1 MEAGDEIQAAPEV
14 RLEMDDEILEIN
26 EDLTITPTSTVK
38 LLRDACRWLGISQS
52 GSKRRMFDRCKK
64 SVEET
69 YRRSIVKSAQ
79 QQFQSNVLDAVPVA
93 VPPQPSDEERAL
105 HNLTHIP
112 YRAWCKFCVMS
123 RARGDQH
130 SHAPD
135 PAGEAQ
141 R

>member
-1 MEAGDEIQAAPEV
+1 MHAGGLGFRSLGQ
-14 RLEMDDEILEIN
+14 
-26 EDLTITPTSTVK
+26 
-38 LLRDACRWLGISQS
+38 RDKCLIDAQFTKH
-52 GSKRRMFDRCKK
+52 SKR
-64 SVEET
+64 SVEEA

-93 VPPQPSDEERAL
+93 APPQPSDEERAL

-141 R
+141 REHPTNLAKKEP